1 MSDEG
6 GVADMGSQ
14 LSATSSSSCYTVNRV
29 GRELV
34 DNNQDFRGSVTIRVT
49 AGRDHVEEKEKEERR
64 SRFEAEKEA
73 VMRIYSSSLHNT
85 GSENGKVQNT
95 ISKGGSG
102 QERERRERRRR
113 EGKKE
118 KRDRTG
124 EGGGGRVKD
133 EKEDNRYEN
142 VLFNG
147 EGKAVTIDHTSEEVY
162 DKVKLL
168 RNSVREVN
176 EIVQSEGDGRY
187 KAVLIHV
194 RGDEDEE
201 AGEEDHKEEVRLR
214 PSSRRE
220 TWTDQVEPLNNK
232 DTVPLYDHPRPLG
245 PRPVASVSCHSI
257 SSAGIAWD

>member
-85 GSENGKVQNT
+85 GSENVKVQNT

-113 EGKKE
+113 EGKRE

-201 AGEEDHKEEVRLR
+201 EGEDNNKEEVRLR

-232 DTVPLYDHPRPLG
+232 DMVPLYDHPRPLG

-257 SSAGIAWD
+257 SSAGVAWD